1 MWLDYIVFGLVD
13 NGVVILG
20 GVLGISIEAMLP
32 QRFKMGLLLP
42 VIACGISNSVSDW
55 MGGMASGNWR
65 LAFGTFIGCI
75 LAFVFL
81 PVMLFIKKHLKKKN
95 EKSRPA

>member
-1 MWLDYIVFGLVD
+1 MLYGS
-13 NGVVILG
+13 GILG

-42 VIACGISNSVSDW
+42 VIACGISNAVSDW

-81 PVMLFIKKHLKKKN
+81 PPMLLIKRKLKKKN
-95 EKSRPA
+95 EESRLT